1 MRNVVAKNYAAEAS
15 NFRIKVVIAAICW
28 VWSFASGISVKLA
41 SQTWGGGPQVGW
53 MCGVHCEKHQAR
65 PVSPQATR
73 QSEAVEYGFSEY
85 FLGLTIPMSGYI
97 PPPGVYF
104 SDTFLLYKDSLE
116 LYKDS
121 LEPKP
126 IGQLSLSVD
135 IAQVG
140 YFLDTEVFGAT
151 PGFVAIIPFLGARN
165 SFPSLHESASLA
177 SISET
182 DYSAVLGWHA
192 GDHNWS
198 VSLTDFAPTG
208 NYDPGRLVQTG
219 LNRPAL
225 DIKGA
230 YTFLSL
236 QTGTGISG
244 GLGVIFNALN
254 TATNYQSGSELHFE
268 WALNQHFPFGLA
280 AGVGGYFYQQLTDDY
295 GSGDT
300 TGPNRARAAAVGP
313 LLSYAFKA
321 GD

>member
-1 MRNVVAKNYAAEAS
+1 MDVRRALRK
-15 NFRIKVVIAAICW
+15 
-28 VWSFASGISVKLA
+28 ASGAACLA
-41 SQTWGGGPQVGW
+41 ASLLIT
-53 MCGVHCEKHQAR
+53 R
-65 PVSPQATR
+65 P
-73 QSEAVEYGFSEY
+73 SEAVEYGFSEY

-104 SDTFLLYKDSLE
+104 SDTFLLYNATRS
-116 LYKDS
+116 S
-121 LEPKP
+121 PSP
-126 IGQLSLSVD
+126 SVNYHLVFD

-236 QTGTGISG
+236 QTGTEISG
-244 GLGVIFNALN
+244 GLGMIFNALN
-254 TATNYQSGSELHFE
+254 NATNYQSGSELHFE

-321 GD
+321 GDQKVDLSGRWFHEFAVENRPRGDSFFASLAFRL